1 MNTPATIDGVT
12 TDTIQ
17 AMAITLLRNIPRI
30 RQREDAPDILATIT
44 AATRDAQRVIDR
56 PPPRVYA
63 GPCPHIHDDG
73 APCGTDLLAE
83 PGRSIAYCRTCG
95 EASVIA
101 ERQEA
106 MRDALRGYLYTS
118 TEMSK
123 VLVGL
128 GCPNVTSAVVR
139 GLVYRRRIV
148 SKGVDQSGHALYR
161 VGDVL
166 DLVLRG

>member
-1 MNTPATIDGVT
+1 MNTPATIGGVT

-30 RQREDAPDILATIT
+30 RQREDAADILAAIT
-44 AATRDAQRVIDR
+44 QATRNAQRTIDR

-63 GPCPHIHDDG
+63 GPCPHTRDDG
-73 APCGTDLLAE
+73 TPCGTDLLAE

-95 EASVIA
+95 EPSVVA

-106 MRDALRGYLYTS
+106 MRDALQDYLYTS

-128 GCPNVTSAVVR
+128 GCPNVTSSVVR
-139 GLVYRRRIV
+139 GLVYRRRV
-148 SKGVDQSGHALYR
+148 VPHGMNQSGHALYR